1 MGTNDL
7 HREFLLRSTAVVR
20 LIDGRL
26 AWYPPGASD
35 GPHWLDDEVEADT
48 LRAALS
54 QRRLRVVFAAPG
66 ADVRLLRLPVAPEEK
81 KHLARSLPFMLE
93 EQVAADVD
101 DLHFAH
107 QHIDGSD
114 YSVGVAATGA
124 MTGWEAQLAEF
135 PGITT
140 WVPEPLL
147 LPWQPGE
154 WCLVLEGQRAV
165 MRSGAAGG
173 FSVERELLPVLLG
186 GLPEEDAT
194 PDTVVIYGAD
204 QSADTELVPESLRDR
219 VQWREGDFYS
229 AMLLGSEEVPLN
241 LLQGGFAPRL
251 PLGRWWRHWRAA
263 AVLFIGAFVLQLGAA
278 YADYRNLNAQN
289 LALRGAVEESY
300 RKANPRGVINDAEKQ
315 LTRQLNALR
324 GTGQS
329 SGFTSLM
336 HRVGAAVA
344 SMPGTSIASINY
356 SDKGDSMRMNIEA
369 KDFEGVEQLRQK
381 LSDAGLEAVMESSNA
396 QDDGVRARLRVEVA
410 S

>member
-1 MGTNDL
+1 M
-7 HREFLLRSTAVVR
+7 RSTAVVR

-26 AWYPPGASD
+26 AWHPPGASD
-35 GPHWLDDEVEADT
+35 GPHWLDDDLEADT

-93 EQVAADVD
+93 EQVATDVD
-101 DLHFAH
+101 HLHFAH
-107 QHIDGSD
+107 QALERNE
-114 YSVGVAATGA
+114 YAVGVAATAA
-124 MTGWEAQLAEF
+124 MLDWEERLAAF

-147 LPWQPGE
+147 LPWRAGE
-154 WCLVLEGQRAV
+154 WCLVLEGDRAIL
-165 MRSGAAGG
+165 RSGAAEG
-173 FSVERELLPVLLG
+173 FAVERELLPILLG
-186 GLPEEDAT
+186 GLPVADDT
-194 PDTVVIYGAD
+194 PTAVVIYGSD
-204 QSADTELVPESLRDR
+204 QATDTALVPEALRTR
-219 VQWREGDFYS
+219 VQWRDGDFYS
-229 AMLLGSEEVPLN
+229 ALLLADEEVPLN
-241 LLQGGFAPRL
+241 LLQGAFAPRL

-263 AVLFIGAFVLQLGAA
+263 AALFVGAFILQLGAA
-278 YADYRNLNAQN
+278 YAEYRNLNAEN

-315 LTRQLNALR
+315 LSRQLNALR
-324 GTGQS
+324 GTGDG

-336 HRVGAAVA
+336 QRVGGAVA

-356 SDKGDSMRMNIEA
+356 SDKGESMRMNIEA
-369 KDFEGVEQLRQK
+369 QDFEGVERLRQK
-381 LSDAGLEAVMESSNA
+381 LSDAGLKAVMESSSA
-396 QDDGVRARLRVEVA
+396 QDKGVRARLRVEVA

>member
-1 MGTNDL
+1 M
-7 HREFLLRSTAVVR
+7 RSTAVVR

-35 GPHWLDDEVEADT
+35 GPQWLDDEIQADT

-54 QRRLRVVFAAPG
+54 QRRMRVVFAAPG
-66 ADVRLLRLPVAPEEK
+66 ADVRLLRLSVTPEEK
-81 KHLARSLPFMLE
+81 KHIDRSLPFMLE
-93 EQVAADVD
+93 EQVAADVE

-107 QHIDGSD
+107 QAQDKTQ
-114 YSVGVAATGA
+114 YTVGVVASDA
-124 MTGWEAQLAEF
+124 MAGWEAHLSDFQ
-135 PGITT
+135 GITT

-147 LPWQPGE
+147 LPWQRGE
-154 WCLVLEGQRAV
+154 WCLVLEGERAIL
-165 MRSGAAGG
+165 RCGSADG
-173 FSVERELLPVLLG
+173 FSVERDLLPILLG
-186 GLPEEDAT
+186 GLTGEDAT
-194 PDTVVIYGAD
+194 PEAIVIYGAD
-204 QSADTELVPESLRDR
+204 QAADTDLVPEQLRDR
-219 VQWREGDFYS
+219 VQWRDGDFYS
-229 AMLLGSEEVPLN
+229 ALLLADEEVPLN
-241 LLQGGFAPRL
+241 LLQGDFAPRL

-263 AVLFIGAFVLQLGAA
+263 AALFVAAFLLQLVAL

-300 RKANPRGVINDAEKQ
+300 RKANPRGVINEAERQ

-324 GTGQS
+324 GTGQT

-336 HRVGAAVA
+336 HRVGTAVA

-356 SDKGDSMRMNIEA
+356 SDKGDSMRMNVVA

-381 LSDAGLEAVMESSNA
+381 LAGAGLKAVMESSNA
-396 QDDGVRARLRVEVA
+396 QDKGVRARLRVEVA